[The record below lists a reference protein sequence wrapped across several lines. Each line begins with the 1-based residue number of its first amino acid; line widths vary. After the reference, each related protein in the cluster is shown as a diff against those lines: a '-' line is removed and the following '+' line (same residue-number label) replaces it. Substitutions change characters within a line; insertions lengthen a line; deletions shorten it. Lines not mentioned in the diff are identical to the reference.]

1 MKPVTDAQVRRLMEE
16 MSKSGKVDQA
26 AMKAGMD
33 RKTGRRYIAAGK
45 LPSEMRQPRWWRTR
59 HDAFSEDW
67 PAVAKLLEETP
78 GLEAQTV
85 LELLEAKQP
94 GRYNESHLRT
104 LQRRIRRW
112 RAEYGPAREIWFTQA
127 HRPGEAAQT
136 DFTSTAEL
144 GVTLAGQLFMHLFCV
159 TVLPYSN
166 WQWATACLSESM
178 AALRRG
184 IQSALFELGRVPRYH
199 QTDHSTAATHQIA
212 HDAEDRT
219 FNEEYKAIMRHLG
232 MEPRTTA
239 VGAKEQNGDVEASN
253 GALKRRLEQALLVR
267 GSRDFA
273 DQDDYERFVAKVVR
287 KANASR
293 GPRVAEEIE
302 AMRPLVVD
310 RLPEYTGMAVP
321 VASTSTIR
329 VKSCAYSVPSR
340 LIGTRVKVRIFEH
353 RIEVYYADKLE
364 LACDRLRGKTARID
378 YRHVI
383 WSLVRK
389 PGAFSR
395 YVYRDELFPSVTFRR
410 AYDAIQ
416 STKPG
421 IKGDVE
427 YLRILHLAASTM
439 ESDVEQALVA
449 LLAEGLMV
457 TADATKKRC
466 TQSTDSDSLP
476 TVPALDSPPVDLAS
490 YDMLLAEVAA

>member
-16 MSKSGKVDQA
+16 MSKSGKVGQA

-59 HDAFSEDW
+59 HDVFAEDW
-67 PAVAKLLEETP
+67 PAVAKLLEDTP

-85 LELLEAKQP
+85 LELLEVKQP

-144 GVTLAGQLFMHLFCV
+144 GVTLAGQLFMHLLCV

-178 AALRRG
+178 AALRHG

-212 HDAEDRT
+212 HDAKDRT
-219 FNEEYKAIMRHLG
+219 FNDEYKAIMRHLG

-239 VGAKEQNGDVEASN
+239 VGA
-253 GALKRRLEQALLVR
+253 
-267 GSRDFA
+267 
-273 DQDDYERFVAKVVR
+273 
-287 KANASR
+287 
-293 GPRVAEEIE
+293 
-302 AMRPLVVD
+302 
-310 RLPEYTGMAVP
+310 
-321 VASTSTIR
+321 
-329 VKSCAYSVPSR
+329 
-340 LIGTRVKVRIFEH
+340 
-353 RIEVYYADKLE
+353 
-364 LACDRLRGKTARID
+364 
-378 YRHVI
+378 
-383 WSLVRK
+383 
-389 PGAFSR
+389 
-395 YVYRDELFPSVTFRR
+395 
-410 AYDAIQ
+410 
-416 STKPG
+416 
-421 IKGDVE
+421 
-427 YLRILHLAASTM
+427 
-439 ESDVEQALVA
+439 
-449 LLAEGLMV
+449 
-457 TADATKKRC
+457 
-466 TQSTDSDSLP
+466 
-476 TVPALDSPPVDLAS
+476 
-490 YDMLLAEVAA
+490 